1 MKILGAFV
9 VFLLFI
15 GGIVF
20 ASWLNVTW
28 MIELVISFINHIKET
43 PVDSTAVAIDIVKFM
58 FRGVVFAVTIFV
70 CQLPTFL
77 VSILLSKIRG

>member
-9 VFLLFI
+9 ILVLFV

-28 MIELVISFINHIKET
+28 MIELVVSFINHIKET
-43 PVDSTAVAIDIVKFM
+43 PIDSAAVAIDVVKFM
-58 FRGVVFAVTIFV
+58 FRGVVFAVTIVV

-77 VSILLSKIRG
+77 VSILLSKIRD